1 MKMIMSNFI
10 DDAERHAELYNAYT
24 PRQRLLL
31 EIVKDSRL
39 KIEDSHL
46 KIFGNEEL
54 YTRLKAVGIC
64 KAEIDW
70 LTCTGRLLPS
80 FYFI

>member
-1 MKMIMSNFI
+1 MIMSNFI

-24 PRQRLLL
+24 SRQRLLL
-31 EIVKDSRL
+31 VIVEDSHL

-54 YTRLKAVGIC
+54 YTRLNAVGIC
-64 KAEIDW
+64 KAEINW
-70 LTCTGRLLPS
+70 LKRTGHFLPG
-80 FYFI
+80 F

>member
-1 MKMIMSNFI
+1 MNMSNFI
-10 DDAERHAELYNAYT
+10 DDAERHAEYT

-31 EIVKDSRL
+31 LIVEDSRL

-54 YTRLKAVGIC
+54 YTRLNAMGVSV
-64 KAEIDW
+64 AEIDW
-70 LTCTGRLLPS
+70 LKRTGRFL
-80 FYFI
+80 

>member
-1 MKMIMSNFI
+1 MNMSNFI
-10 DDAERHAELYNAYT
+10 DDAERHAEYT

-31 EIVKDSRL
+31 LIV
-39 KIEDSHL
+39 EDSHL

-70 LTCTGRLLPS
+70 LKRTGHLLPG
-80 FYFI
+80 F